1 MTRYLEIILQT
12 FKISKLTLEFR
23 GKVLN
28 TEYLINYWLKVW
40 GVNLFIKSLQM
51 GNISSRS
58 CFESVEE
65 LMFQLAS
72 LELEAV
78 FFLLMPSH
86 CLPTG
91 EWKNNNTQSTSV
103 ILSNVKALSQPA
115 PPLCRHGSC
124 NLEDMLSPLLCDR
137 ASCRMHSQQLP
148 IKGNPDKTASGIYCG
163 FSWSQ
168 SLAINNTWKGIS
180 SCQGGLQR
188 GWGSS
193 VGTLHLAS
201 VSSAHSRS

>member
-1 MTRYLEIILQT
+1 MSYRLLA
-12 FKISKLTLEFR
+12 KSL
-23 GKVLN
+23 
-28 TEYLINYWLKVW
+28 
-40 GVNLFIKSLQM
+40 GVNLFIEILQM
-51 GNISSRS
+51 GKLSSRS
-58 CFESVEE
+58 HFESMEE

-78 FFLLMPSH
+78 FFLLMPSR
-86 CLPTG
+86 CLRTG
-91 EWKNNNTQSTSV
+91 GWKNNNTQSTSV

-115 PPLCRHGSC
+115 PPLCWHGSC
-124 NLEDMLSPLLCDR
+124 NLGDMLSPRLCDR
-137 ASCRMHSQQLP
+137 ASCRTHSQQLP
-148 IKGNPDKTASGIYCG
+148 IKGNPEKTASGIYCG

-168 SLAINNTWKGIS
+168 SLAINNTWKGIG

-188 GWGSS
+188 GWGSN